1 MLCNR
6 IIKPKPLPIVI
17 ENEFIGAGCLFTNHK
32 HVLAGYHHRKT
43 TPFIGGFGGKKEKNE
58 VYEET
63 AIREMVEELFN
74 VTNVSF
80 TLIINIK
87 KIIPLKTLHHNNYYI
102 LVYTFDDLLT
112 ILAECNKF
120 IKSDLYEIMPD
131 TVEKLIFNRLYN
143 EKSEISTLCLLPKSK
158 FLKIE
163 KDFAIDVGMI

>member
-1 MLCNR
+1 MFCSR
-6 IIKPKPLPIVI
+6 IIKPKPIPILT

-43 TPFIGGFGGKKEKNE
+43 IPFIGGFGGKKEKNE

-74 VTNVSF
+74 VTIVNF

-120 IKSDLYEIMPD
+120 IKSDLYEKMPD
-131 TVEKLIFNRLYN
+131 TVEKLIFDRLYN

-163 KDFAIDVGMI
+163 KDFTIDVSMI

>member
-1 MLCNR
+1 MLCSK
-6 IIKPKPLPIVI
+6 IIKPKPLPILI
-17 ENEFIGAGCLFTNHK
+17 ENGYIGAGCLFTNHN
-32 HVLAGYHHRKT
+32 HVLAGYHHRKSI
-43 TPFIGGFGGKKEKNE
+43 PFIGGFGGKKEKNE
-58 VYEET
+58 VYEES

-112 ILAECNKF
+112 ILTECKKF
-120 IKSDLYEIMPD
+120 VKSDLYEKMPD
-131 TVEKLIFNRLYN
+131 TVETLIFDRLYN

-163 KDFAIDVGMI
+163 KDFILDISMI

>member
-1 MLCNR
+1 MLCSR
-6 IIKPKPLPIVI
+6 IIKPKSLPILI
-17 ENEFIGAGCLFTNHK
+17 ENGFIGAGCLFTNHA
-32 HVLAGYHHRKT
+32 HVLAGFHHRKSI
-43 TPFIGGFGGKKEKNE
+43 PFIGGFGGKKEKNE

-120 IKSDLYEIMPD
+120 VKSDLYEKMPT
-131 TVEKLIFNRLYN
+131 TVESLIFNRLYN

-163 KDFAIDVGMI
+163 NDFAVDISML